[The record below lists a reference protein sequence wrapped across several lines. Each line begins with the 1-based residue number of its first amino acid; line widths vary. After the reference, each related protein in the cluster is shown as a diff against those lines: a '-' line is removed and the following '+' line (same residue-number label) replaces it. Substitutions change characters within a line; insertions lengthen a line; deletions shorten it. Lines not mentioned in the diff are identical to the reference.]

1 MIIKDSH
8 QISFPCKAVNCF
20 FSGHDNLPLML
31 IPWEERR
38 TGSKKGESDRVVVND
53 LANSMKFMADPDINV
68 YYIVD

>member
-1 MIIKDSH
+1 
-8 QISFPCKAVNCF
+8 
-20 FSGHDNLPLML
+20 ML